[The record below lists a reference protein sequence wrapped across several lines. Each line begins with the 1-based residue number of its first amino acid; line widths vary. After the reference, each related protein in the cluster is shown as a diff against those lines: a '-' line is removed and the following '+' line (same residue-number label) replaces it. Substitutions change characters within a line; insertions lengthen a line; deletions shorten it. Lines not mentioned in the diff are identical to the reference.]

1 MHVKMP
7 SNERDTLFLP
17 AERDMLPNLNSKLM
31 LQFCNTNKTA
41 AMTMS
46 GRPGINN
53 QSDSLMSDTEIIASK
68 GVREGMREKEE
79 GI

>member
-1 MHVKMP
+1 MHVKMS
-7 SNERDTLFLP
+7 SNERDTLLLP

-41 AMTMS
+41 AMTM
-46 GRPGINN
+46 PGINN